1 MSHDSLQDALAM
13 KGALSSIQE
22 VSRSLNR
29 TREAGNAYQRVQ
41 GQIAGISR
49 RGVLDERFGVA
60 GAALV
65 AASATAR
72 TTDALATTERV
83 GILSSVDRCTEA
95 MRFGA
100 FGGPLSGAGDGIA
113 GQLGA
118 IESSALARLSP
129 STRDT
134 FDGIGTIA
142 KANVAAFGGASL
154 MYEQVQ
160 KQLEADGLLSAAR
173 DAMEAAG
180 TAGLSNPAL
189 MSAGLLGSQAGLSA
203 IQVGAV
209 RDLTGIGERL
219 RQSVIDAS
227 GIAAVQHTFG
237 REAFG
242 VTAALNAASLAAVPP
257 ALQVAAAFD
266 QRYAAQW
273 SAGLA
278 STQSVIERAGLG
290 SAAYA
295 LASQDFSSPFKGAL
309 GMRSVIDTYPFLGV
323 AGSVREVMEKA
334 GLGARFDSI
343 LSSPV
348 NALMLVDSALTNAM
362 NAVRNI
368 APPIVE
374 IPDEIRRR
382 WEIAE
387 AFAARWEGSALAYLL
402 SPLSAVHLYRLS
414 TLEREAVEE
423 ALLAALERIVTE
435 EDFASELVSALN
447 SVPHLTS
454 EQRGDLQAG
463 LGHAAQGNFDRALP
477 PLMMGMEGALWS
489 TGRAKELIDSDR
501 RVTSGSKKGRKA
513 ESIEMVIK
521 VLPSEDGFSTFA
533 IHRVFGGVGHPVRH
547 GEATGTRRE
556 HVLYLIVLMAGW
568 LTDSMGF
575 PAREVLGQFLRDAL
589 LS

>member
-1 MSHDSLQDALAM
+1 
-13 KGALSSIQE
+13 LSVEE
-22 VSRSLNR
+22 VSRSINR
-29 TREAGNAYQRVQ
+29 TLEAGNTYQRVQ
-41 GQIAGISR
+41 DQIAGISR
-49 RGVLDERFGVA
+49 MGVLDERFGAA
-60 GAALV
+60 GATSA
-65 AASATAR
+65 AASAAAR
-72 TTDALATTERV
+72 ITDALTTRECL
-83 GILSSVDRCTEA
+83 GFLSSADPHTAA

-118 IESSALARLSP
+118 IESSALAGLSP
-129 STRDT
+129 STRDA
-134 FDGIGTIA
+134 FDGIGAVA
-142 KANVAAFGGASL
+142 KGHVAAFGGASL

-160 KQLEADGLLSAAR
+160 KQLEAGGLLSAAR

-242 VTAALNAASLAAVPP
+242 VTSALNAASLAAVPP
-257 ALQVAAAFD
+257 ALQAAVFD

-273 SAGLA
+273 SAGIRA
-278 STQSVIERAGLG
+278 TQSVIERAGLG
-290 SAAYA
+290 SAAYT
-295 LASQDFSSPFKGAL
+295 LASQDLSSPFKGDL
-309 GMRSVIDTYPFLGV
+309 GMRSITDTAPFFGV
-323 AGSVREVMEKA
+323 AGSVREAMEKA
-334 GLGARFDSI
+334 GLGTRFDGI

-348 NALMLVDSALTNAM
+348 SASMFVDSAVTNAI
-362 NAVRNI
+362 NAVRSI

-374 IPDEIRRR
+374 IPDEVRRR

-402 SPLSAVHLYRLS
+402 SPLSVVHLYRLS
-414 TLEREAVEE
+414 TLEREAAEE

-501 RVTSGSKKGRKA
+501 RITSGPRKGRKA
-513 ESIEMVIK
+513 ESVEMVIK

-533 IHRVFGGVGHPVRH
+533 IHRVFGGAGHPVRH
-547 GEATGTRRE
+547 GEATGIRRE

-575 PAREVLGQFLRDAL
+575 PAREVLGQLLRDAL
-589 LS
+589 SN